1 MRTSTAS
8 AATFPASFLAQI
20 QLLYI
25 VPVLFR
31 MQITCVSFVGDIW
44 GFFLSI
50 ILTVF
55 LSGLKMSK
63 KLYDIVSKVFNVNLD
78 RINDD
83 SSPENLEEWDSFN
96 FYVLLDEI
104 ENEFDVKFDLD
115 ETLEIKKIGDVKK
128 LFVKYGIRCE

>member
-1 MRTSTAS
+1 
-8 AATFPASFLAQI
+8 
-20 QLLYI
+20 
-25 VPVLFR
+25 
-31 MQITCVSFVGDIW
+31 
-44 GFFLSI
+44 
-50 ILTVF
+50 
-55 LSGLKMSK
+55 MSK

-83 SSPENLEEWDSFN
+83 SSTENLEEWDSFN

-115 ETLEIKKIGDVKK
+115 ETLEIKKIGDIKK

>member
-1 MRTSTAS
+1 
-8 AATFPASFLAQI
+8 
-20 QLLYI
+20 
-25 VPVLFR
+25 
-31 MQITCVSFVGDIW
+31 
-44 GFFLSI
+44 
-50 ILTVF
+50 
-55 LSGLKMSK
+55 MSK

-104 ENEFDVKFDLD
+104 ENEFNVKFDLD
-115 ETLEIKKIGDVKK
+115 ETLEIKKIGDIKK

>member
-1 MRTSTAS
+1 
-8 AATFPASFLAQI
+8 
-20 QLLYI
+20 
-25 VPVLFR
+25 
-31 MQITCVSFVGDIW
+31 
-44 GFFLSI
+44 
-50 ILTVF
+50 
-55 LSGLKMSK
+55 MSK

-83 SSPENLEEWDSFN
+83 SSPENLEECDSFN

-115 ETLEIKKIGDVKK
+115 ETLEIKKIGDIKK

>member
-1 MRTSTAS
+1 
-8 AATFPASFLAQI
+8 
-20 QLLYI
+20 
-25 VPVLFR
+25 
-31 MQITCVSFVGDIW
+31 
-44 GFFLSI
+44 
-50 ILTVF
+50 
-55 LSGLKMSK
+55 MSK

-115 ETLEIKKIGDVKK
+115 ETLEIKKIGDIKK
-128 LFVKYGIRCE
+128 LFVKYGIRSE